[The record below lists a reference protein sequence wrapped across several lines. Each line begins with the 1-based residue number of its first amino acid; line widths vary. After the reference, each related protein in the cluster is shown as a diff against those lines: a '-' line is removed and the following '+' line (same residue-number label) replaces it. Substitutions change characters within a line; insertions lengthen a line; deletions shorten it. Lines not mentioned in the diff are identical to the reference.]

1 MTTVEA
7 RACRPIILD
16 PSGLTALRHADPLRP
31 IETPHLL
38 AYLATVTDPRTRAG
52 RRHPL
57 VAILVLAAAAVL
69 AGARSIAAIAEWA
82 ADAPQPVR
90 AVLGARRDPVTGHWV
105 WTVPS
110 ESTIRRTLT
119 RLDATALAT
128 AIGAWLA
135 DRDPPDRRPR
145 AIAVD
150 GKTLRGASGAQ
161 GRQVHLLAAMDHATR
176 SVLAQRQVDGA
187 PGKVP
192 GFRPLLADLDLAGVV
207 VTADALQTHAD
218 AAEFLVTGK
227 QAHYLFVVKANQ
239 PTLLERCAGLAWH
252 RVPVLDRTRDCGHGR
267 VELRTLKAVTVNRFG
282 FPHAAQV
289 IQVTRRTRQL
299 RTRRWRTVTIYAVTS
314 LTFAQASPARLA
326 DYLRGHSRS
335 RTACTTS
342 ATPLSPRTA
351 PRCAPAPAHTSWPA
365 CATWPSVRCAA
376 PGRSTSPPPSD
387 TTPATT
393 PGPWP
398 PSGSSPDE
406 PDITRERRGPDK
418 AVGTSPATGAVLIR
432 LQVAGLRPRAQGASR
447 RV

>member
-1 MTTVEA
+1 VPA
-7 RACRPIILD
+7 DLSSSI
-16 PSGLTALRHADPLRP
+16 PSGLTVLRHADPLRP

-52 RRHPL
+52 RRHRL
-57 VAILVLAAAAVL
+57 VAILVLATAAVL

-90 AVLGARRDPVTGHWV
+90 AALGARRDPVTGHWV

-110 ESTIRRTLT
+110 ETTIRRNLT
-119 RLDATALAT
+119 RLDAEALAA

-145 AIAVD
+145 AVAVD

-187 PGKVP
+187 PGEVP

-252 RVPVLDRTRDCGHGR
+252 RVPVADRTRDHGHGHGH
-267 VELRTLKAVTVNRFG
+267 VELRTLKAVTVHRFG

-289 IQVTRRTRQL
+289 IQVTRKTRQL
-299 RTRRWRTVTIYAVTS
+299 RTRRWRTVVVYAVTS
-314 LTFAQASPARLA
+314 LTFAQASPAHLA
-326 DYLRGHSRS
+326 DYLRGHWAIENGLHYLRD
-335 RTACTTS
+335 TAS
-342 ATPLSPRTA
+342 AEDGSQ
-351 PRCAPAPAHTSWPA
+351 
-365 CATWPSVRCAA
+365 VR
-376 PGRSTSPPPSD
+376 
-387 TTPATT
+387 
-393 PGPWP
+393 
-398 PSGSSPDE
+398 
-406 PDITRERRGPDK
+406 
-418 AVGTSPATGAVLIR
+418 TGAGPHVMACLRNLAIGA
-432 LQVAGLRPRAQGASR
+432 LCGAGPVNLAAALRHHARDPARPLATLGIIPR
-447 RV
+447 

>member
-1 MTTVEA
+1 VPA
-7 RACRPIILD
+7 DLSSSI

-31 IETPHLL
+31 TETPHLL

-52 RRHPL
+52 RRHRL

-90 AVLGARRDPVTGHWV
+90 AALGTRRDPLTGHWV

-110 ESTIRRTLT
+110 ETTIRRTLT
-119 RLDATALAT
+119 RLDAEALAA

-135 DRDPPDRRPR
+135 DRDPPDQRPR
-145 AIAVD
+145 AVAVD

-176 SVLAQRQVDGA
+176 SVLAQRQVNGA
-187 PGKVP
+187 PGEVP
-192 GFRPLLADLDLAGVV
+192 GFRPLLAELDLAGVV

-227 QAHYLFVVKANQ
+227 QAHYLLVVKANQ

-267 VELRTLKAVTVNRFG
+267 VELRTLKAVTINRFG
-282 FPHAAQV
+282 SPHAAQV

-299 RTRRWRTVTIYAVTS
+299 RTRRWRTVTIYAITS

-326 DYLRGHSRS
+326 DYLRGHWAIENGLHYLR
-335 RTACTTS
+335 
-342 ATPLSPRTA
+342 
-351 PRCAPAPAHTSWPA
+351 
-365 CATWPSVRCAA
+365 
-376 PGRSTSPPPSD
+376 D
-387 TTPATT
+387 TTFAEDA
-393 PGPWP
+393 
-398 PSGSSPDE
+398 SRVS
-406 PDITRERRGPDK
+406 
-418 AVGTSPATGAVLIR
+418 TGAGP
-432 LQVAGLRPRAQGASR
+432 QVMACLRNLAIGALCRAGPVNLAAALRHHARDPARPLATLGITLA
-447 RV
+447 